1 MVAKKK
7 AAKSV
12 TKQHNKPH
20 NLEIGAAKTN
30 DTKRSLKD
38 CPQCGYRFTTLTMFT
53 LIMLGLA
60 GSFYY
65 FQQILEN
72 NSKDVNIQ
80 GNCGQISKM
89 VLELNN
95 KITALS
101 SNTKS
106 QADKGIEVKVT
117 AELEL
122 SANKLNIL
130 KTSYKI
136 KKLIDASTEY
146 SKEQGVLNDYLKNT
160 FTDEQSVLDSN
171 KEKVLVS
178 DQELVGILTKDMNQK
193 EEVNKPQ
200 GVSDKIKDSVTRVV
214 KVKRVEEKIMEQ
226 SFSNNIN
233 MAIVKILAHEYAEAA
248 KYLEYTSNK
257 PVSYKSVLDTL
268 KAKAQV
274 KAALDRIIDKT
285 LEGQ

>member
-7 AAKSV
+7 AAKSM
-12 TKQHNKPH
+12 TKKHNKPH
-20 NLEIGAAKTN
+20 SLEIGAAKTN
-30 DTKRSLKD
+30 DEKLSLKE
-38 CPQCGYRFTTLTMFT
+38 CSQCSYRFTTLTMFT
-53 LIMLGLA
+53 LIMLGLV

-95 KITALS
+95 KVAALS
-101 SNTKS
+101 ASSKS
-106 QADKGIEVKVT
+106 QADKGMEVKAT

-122 SANKLNIL
+122 SANNLNIL

-136 KKLIDASTEY
+136 KKLIDASSEY
-146 SKEQGVLNDYLKNT
+146 SKEQSVLNDYLKNT
-160 FTDEQSVLDSN
+160 FNEEQIVLNSL
-171 KEKVLVS
+171 KEKVLVA
-178 DQELVGILTKDMNQK
+178 DQELVSILTKDMNQQ
-193 EEVNKPQ
+193 EEANKPQ
-200 GVSDKIKDSVTRVV
+200 GVSDKLKDSVSRVV

-248 KYLEYTSNK
+248 KYLEYTANK
-257 PVSYKSVLDTL
+257 PASYKSVLDTL

-285 LEGQ
+285 LGDQ